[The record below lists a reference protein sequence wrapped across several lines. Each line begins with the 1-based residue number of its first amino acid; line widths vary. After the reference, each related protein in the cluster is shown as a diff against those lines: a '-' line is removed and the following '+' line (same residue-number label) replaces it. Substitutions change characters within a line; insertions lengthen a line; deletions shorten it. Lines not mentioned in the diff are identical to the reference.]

1 MLSKGLS
8 VMLISGIVL
17 IFILSPRFLSIYLNI
32 FLFYGNLFPMLHV
45 EDCVREVANTFSF
58 EKVSDLSK
66 EDFIKLLSQS
76 IEKVICSS
84 DFTNQVESDLSM
96 NQRRRRR

>member
-1 MLSKGLS
+1 
-8 VMLISGIVL
+8 
-17 IFILSPRFLSIYLNI
+17 
-32 FLFYGNLFPMLHV
+32 MLHV

-96 NQRRRRR
+96 NQRRHRR

>member
-1 MLSKGLS
+1 MLQ
-8 VMLISGIVL
+8 
-17 IFILSPRFLSIYLNI
+17 
-32 FLFYGNLFPMLHV
+32 V
-45 EDCVREVANTFSF
+45 EECVREVANTFTF

-84 DFTNQVESDLSM
+84 DFSRQVENDIHM
-96 NQRRRRR
+96 DHRRHRR

>member
-1 MLSKGLS
+1 
-8 VMLISGIVL
+8 
-17 IFILSPRFLSIYLNI
+17 
-32 FLFYGNLFPMLHV
+32 MLHV
-45 EDCVREVANTFSF
+45 EDCVREVANTSSF

>member
-1 MLSKGLS
+1 
-8 VMLISGIVL
+8 
-17 IFILSPRFLSIYLNI
+17 
-32 FLFYGNLFPMLHV
+32 MLHV

-76 IEKVICSS
+76 IEKVICS
-84 DFTNQVESDLSM
+84 
-96 NQRRRRR
+96 

>member
-1 MLSKGLS
+1 
-8 VMLISGIVL
+8 
-17 IFILSPRFLSIYLNI
+17 
-32 FLFYGNLFPMLHV
+32 MLHV

-76 IEKVICSS
+76 LK
-84 DFTNQVESDLSM
+84 QVESDLSM